1 MPDGLALALSVPG
14 LPILILAYLIA
25 GLVRG
30 FTGFGT
36 ALIVMPVAAA
46 LLPLPVAIVLLSVT
60 GVFSWPAM
68 LPRAWA
74 AADKRQVG
82 VLALAAVLTAPV
94 GVWLLTVLER
104 DLLRWLVALA
114 AAVTLAALVSG
125 WRYRGRVGWPGLGAI
140 GGAAGV
146 LGGATGLTGPPVIL
160 FYLAGPSGAEAVRAN
175 TILFLAALEV
185 GIIVNLFL
193 RDLVTVDAI
202 WLGLLLAMPYLMGVL
217 AGQALFD
224 PARERLFRGLAYA
237 VIGLAI
243 LAGLPLFD

>member
-1 MPDGLALALSVPG
+1 MPDGLASAFGTPG
-14 LPILILAYLIA
+14 LVWLLAAFGAA

-36 ALIVMPVAAA
+36 GLIVMPVAAV
-46 LLPLPVAIVLLSVT
+46 LLPVPVAILLLSVT

-68 LPRAWA
+68 LPRAWRG
-74 AADKRQVG
+74 ADKRQVA
-82 VLALAAVLTAPV
+82 VLAGAALLTMPL
-94 GVWLLTVLER
+94 GIWLLTILPR
-104 DLLRWLVALA
+104 DLLRWLVAVA

-146 LGGATGLTGPPVIL
+146 LGGTTGLTGPPVIL

-185 GIIVNLFL
+185 GIVVNLFA
-193 RDLVTVDAI
+193 RDLVTVEAI
-202 WLGLLLAMPYLMGVL
+202 WLGLILAMPYLVGITI
-217 AGQALFD
+217 GQRLFD
-224 PARERLFRGLAYA
+224 PARERTFRALAYA

-243 LAGLPLFD
+243 LTGLPVFD